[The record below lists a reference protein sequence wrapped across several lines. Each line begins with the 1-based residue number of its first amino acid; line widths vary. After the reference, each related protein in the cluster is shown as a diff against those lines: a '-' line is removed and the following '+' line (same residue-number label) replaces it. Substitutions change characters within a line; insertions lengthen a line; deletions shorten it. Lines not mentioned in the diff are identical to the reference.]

1 VAGPSWLAGVLAAA
15 MILTAG
21 YAASRLAAGRL
32 LRTPTEAD
40 TDGLHV
46 LMGTAM
52 AGMFLPP
59 LRLLPSSAWAMV
71 FGAAGIWFAAS
82 AIRAR
87 TTSLCTWQC
96 RFPVPHLVECMAMLY
111 MLLAMPAGPR
121 TPGIAMPGM
130 AAPGAAPGSPALAL
144 VLALFMLGY
153 LLWTTDR
160 LASRA
165 RGAAALAATPQTQYQ
180 PLVTAPDQPL
190 VTVPAGPSGRVAGPA
205 GLTGPTGAAGTS
217 APRPGAGHPLLAARY
232 LECSKIV
239 MSITMGYMLITM
251 L

>member
-21 YAASRLAAGRL
+21 YAASRLVAARL

-40 TDGLHV
+40 TDGLHA

-52 AGMFLPP
+52 AGMFLPQ
-59 LRLLPSSAWAMV
+59 LRLLPSSAWAVV

-87 TTSLCTWQC
+87 TTSLHPWQC

-111 MLLAMPAGPR
+111 MLLAVPAGPG
-121 TPGIAMPGM
+121 TPGITMPGM

-160 LASRA
+160 LATRA
-165 RGAAALAATPQTQYQ
+165 RHRTALAAPPQTQHQ
-180 PLVTAPDQPL
+180 PLA
-190 VTVPAGPSGRVAGPA
+190 TVPAGPSGHVASPA
-205 GLTGPTGAAGTS
+205 SLTGTPGAAET
-217 APRPGAGHPLLAARY
+217 PPRRPGAGHPLLAVRY
-232 LECSKIV
+232 AECSKIV
-239 MSITMGYMLITM
+239 MSIAMGYMLITM